1 MTPNWTPSIIN
12 RMKILIVDDE
22 KDIGFILGFELESLG
37 HQVVT
42 FETAMEAIIYLEK
55 ETPDAIICDFQ
66 MPRMNGLDLFLWL
79 KERGKEIPF
88 YILTG
93 EPTMDTRQLLQK
105 GVKDILFKP
114 QDLLRLSSIFK

>member
-1 MTPNWTPSIIN
+1 MTPSLTHTIII

-22 KDIGFILGFELESLG
+22 KDIGFILGFELKSLG
-37 HQVVT
+37 HEVIT
-42 FETAMEAIIYLEK
+42 FETAMAAVSYLEN

-66 MPRMNGLDLFLWL
+66 MPRMSGLDLFLWL

-93 EPTMDTRQLLQK
+93 EPTMDTRQLMQK
-105 GVKDILFKP
+105 GIKDILFKP